1 MFIAAI
7 VLYTLG
13 GLSFLLAAVLMLLG
27 VKKPERRYASSLLGS
42 ILQPL
47 EELPYALR
55 IFFRWAYLILLPLG
69 GLLHYL
75 SLG

>member
-1 MFIAAI
+1 MFVAAI

-13 GLSFLLAAVLMLLG
+13 GLSFLLAAALMLLG
-27 VKKPERRYASSLLGS
+27 VKKPERRYASSWAGALG
-42 ILQPL
+42 QAL